1 MEKTLEKK
9 LIELK
14 VQFTRYHYI
23 RAKSEMKMLQA
34 VEEEE
39 FETAAQERDRLA
51 ILDKKI
57 EEVNNKKNNLLKIIK
72 K

>member
-14 VQFTRYHYI
+14 VQFTRYHYF
-23 RAKSEMKMLQA
+23 RARSEMKMLQA

-39 FETAAQERDRLA
+39 FETAAQE
-51 ILDKKI
+51 
-57 EEVNNKKNNLLKIIK
+57 
-72 K
+72 